1 MRSRCFAAAL
11 LLFVTVLSGCNAQP
25 QLAELNIR
33 SLSDDS
39 STFEYSD
46 TDSEITVF
54 SETPETFLPVPTED
68 TTVLV
73 TDDEFVQDADVTDSI
88 QVFDDSDTVYDTV
101 PTQAV
106 TKEQI
111 PETLPPET
119 VQEKE
124 IIETEVFENFDTQSF
139 TSEIVETAVSD
150 TVYWVQNGEVW
161 HISINCPSLSRSKN
175 ILSGSQTDAKA
186 AGKSRVCKRCGG

>member
-73 TDDEFVQDADVTDSI
+73 TDGRICTRCRCYGLNTSI
-88 QVFDDSDTVYDTV
+88 RRFRYG
-101 PTQAV
+101 
-106 TKEQI
+106 I
-111 PETLPPET
+111 
-119 VQEKE
+119 
-124 IIETEVFENFDTQSF
+124 
-139 TSEIVETAVSD
+139 
-150 TVYWVQNGEVW
+150 
-161 HISINCPSLSRSKN
+161 
-175 ILSGSQTDAKA
+175 
-186 AGKSRVCKRCGG
+186 